1 MFKRF
6 SRPAIAFMI
15 AAIVMSCNLPFL
27 ATPAPTEQPMSV
39 ETIVALTLVAQNP
52 GSTQSPSE
60 ETQAPAMATN
70 TPNPTSTPL
79 PTATLYP
86 TYTSIP
92 TYTPVPCNQA
102 GFVSDVTIPDNT
114 TMTPGQSF
122 TKTWRIRN
130 NGSCTWSTSY
140 KVVFDSGDAMN
151 GPASFALPGSVA
163 PGQTI
168 DISVNLTAPTTPN
181 TTSKPNYKGNWKLK
195 DQNGVIFGLGGG
207 NSAFYVQI
215 VVSSASFA
223 VTGAEV
229 SAEHSHIEATCPNP
243 GGTFN
248 FSADIVST
256 TAGTVTYYWRF
267 SDGSSSPKQSVTFSS
282 DGTKTVTYSYTLT
295 SAASMW
301 VDIYIDNPNHQE
313 FGGGKQSFD
322 LVCTP

>member
-15 AAIVMSCNLPFL
+15 AAIVMSCNLPL
-27 ATPAPTEQPMSV
+27 PRHARPHRTADVGRNHCSTHPGGAKPRQHAIAERGNTERPQWQPTPPIRP
-39 ETIVALTLVAQNP
+39 
-52 GSTQSPSE
+52 
-60 ETQAPAMATN
+60 
-70 TPNPTSTPL
+70 PL
-79 PTATLYP
+79 HCRRPHFIRP
-86 TYTSIP
+86 IRQFP
-92 TYTPVPCNQA
+92 PYTPVPCNQA

-130 NGSCTWSTSY
+130 NGSCTWTTSY
-140 KVVFDSGDAMN
+140 KVVFDSGDAMS
-151 GPASFALPGSVA
+151 GPASFALPGTVA

-223 VTGAEV
+223 VTNAEV
-229 SAEHSHIEATCPNP
+229 SAEHSHIEAACPNP
-243 GGTFN
+243 GEP
-248 FSADIVST
+248 ST
-256 TAGTVTYYWRF
+256 
-267 SDGSSSPKQSVTFSS
+267 SPPISSVPQP
-282 DGTKTVTYSYTLT
+282 
-295 SAASMW
+295 A
-301 VDIYIDNPNHQE
+301 Q
-313 FGGGKQSFD
+313 
-322 LVCTP
+322 